1 MLVLKVSFNISWGAK
16 FLLTR
21 LCSFSFAVF
30 VVVLCA
36 LVYFFCSA
44 LLFLFLCLFCCLLGM
59 HLSLEGVDI
68 PDIYFHHGWYSPLG
82 FWCDPICRCNFDC
95 SSSLPTPE
103 CIQIKIKLVFFRFL
117 GWTKQLHIHLSSTSS
132 CQAWRDKQG
141 IQIKILKHL
150 EGWKYIL
157 EKSGSLKRLV
167 RKHTNNGGPLKR
179 VDFFFVSLRYKLL
192 HRSFGK

>member
-36 LVYFFCSA
+36 LVYLFCCA

-59 HLSLEGVDI
+59 HLSEKGVDI

-117 GWTKQLHIHLSSTSS
+117 GWNQTTPYSFKL
-132 CQAWRDKQG
+132 
-141 IQIKILKHL
+141 
-150 EGWKYIL
+150 
-157 EKSGSLKRLV
+157 
-167 RKHTNNGGPLKR
+167 
-179 VDFFFVSLRYKLL
+179 YKLL
-192 HRSFGK
+192 SSMEGQTRNSD

>member
-1 MLVLKVSFNISWGAK
+1 MVLETVSFNISWGAK
-16 FLLTR
+16 FLLTM

-36 LVYFFCSA
+36 LVYLFCCA
-44 LLFLFLCLFCCLLGM
+44 LLFLFLCFFCCLLGM
-59 HLSLEGVDI
+59 HLSEKGVDI

-117 GWTKQLHIHLSSTSS
+117 GWNQTTPYSFKLYKLLSSMEGQT
-132 CQAWRDKQG
+132 RNLDF
-141 IQIKILKHL
+141 KILKHL
-150 EGWKYIL
+150 EGWK
-157 EKSGSLKRLV
+157 
-167 RKHTNNGGPLKR
+167 
-179 VDFFFVSLRYKLL
+179 
-192 HRSFGK
+192 